1 MKTLALMLIA
11 IAAFGLVLS
20 QTIPE
25 KQEKEPV
32 VKLPISKWVVVLKG
46 VSELPLKESQ
56 DIYMTIVAQ
65 INQQMQDTL
74 TPKKK

>member
-20 QTIPE
+20 QTIPD

-32 VKLPISKWVVVLKG
+32 VKLTVPEWSVVIEG
-46 VSELPLKESQ
+46 VAKLPLERSQ
-56 DIYMTIVAQ
+56 GIYMKIISQV
-65 INQQMQDTL
+65 NQQLDTI
-74 TPKKK
+74 PKKK